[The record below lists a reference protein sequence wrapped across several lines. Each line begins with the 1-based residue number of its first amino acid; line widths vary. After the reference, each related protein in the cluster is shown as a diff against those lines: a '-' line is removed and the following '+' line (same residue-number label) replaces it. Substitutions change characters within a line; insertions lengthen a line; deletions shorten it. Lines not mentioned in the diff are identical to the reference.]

1 MLGQMTTAS
10 GERKRQSLMEEKKK
24 IEHGGLT
31 RIECAQLG
39 ISFSGLRAS
48 VSCSCRLLME
58 AEKLGQG
65 RGEKAVK
72 GKNQITQFGSLF
84 VRKRDAQETIS
95 GIWERRPLEEQL
107 RVRISTQK
115 LMVILMNP
123 LSVNLDF
130 ICSIQ
135 IPENFHVFKQRFL
148 G

>member
-24 IEHGGLT
+24 RIEHGGLT

-84 VRKRDAQETIS
+84 VRKRSPGNNLEHMGKKAFRGTIKS
-95 GIWERRPLEEQL
+95 KDFYP
-107 RVRISTQK
+107 RINGDSHESIKCEFGLYLQY
-115 LMVILMNP
+115 
-123 LSVNLDF
+123 LDPREF
-130 ICSIQ
+130 SC
-135 IPENFHVFKQRFL
+135 V
-148 G
+148 